1 MKNLAKIPQ
10 QIETGF
16 VRSRSISKN
25 NFIVQNKFR
34 TMNQTPPPKPK
45 ILVKPVVQKSVEHST
60 HSNTLPKPTKIVKI
74 KKENVSLRSSMSN
87 LGSSSRSNSV
97 HKIGLNSNSYADLSN
112 QMFYSVAYPKF
123 STNSSSTSNLYQA
136 SLYANQYGSQ
146 VFNYPAYSHKAQYFY
161 PNKGFNIQYFD
172 RI

>member
-1 MKNLAKIPQ
+1 MKHLAKFPQ
-10 QIETGF
+10 KIETGF

-25 NFIVQNKFR
+25 STIVQNKLR

-45 ILVKPVVQKSVEHST
+45 VLIKPVVLKPIDPA
-60 HSNTLPKPTKIVKI
+60 HSNTLPKPSKIVKI

-87 LGSSSRSNSV
+87 LGSSARSNSV

-112 QMFYSVAYPKF
+112 QMYYNVALPKF
-123 STNSSSTSNLYQA
+123 STNSNSISNLYHN